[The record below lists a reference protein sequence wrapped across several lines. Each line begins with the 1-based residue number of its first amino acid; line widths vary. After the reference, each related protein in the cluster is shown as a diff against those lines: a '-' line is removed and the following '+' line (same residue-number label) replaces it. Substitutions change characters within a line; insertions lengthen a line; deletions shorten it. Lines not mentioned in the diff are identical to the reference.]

1 MAVLVKIVYLQRL
14 CSREEWL
21 TGCLSLPSKRN
32 GALAHLVERLVRNQ
46 KVVGSSPICS
56 TNLID
61 NQQYKQ
67 KKEWNACR
75 FHPFSLS
82 TNHLRWAYIYL
93 IRRISAFTAFP
104 CNSPSPPGRTSPHRG
119 FPSRKAWRTSRHRP
133 RPGDDGR
140 TESRTGGRGNPMN
153 CG

>member
-61 NQQYKQ
+61 NQKN
-67 KKEWNACR
+67 KKDGTPAVSILFR
-75 FHPFSLS
+75 YLQ
-82 TNHLRWAYIYL
+82 TTWAYICL
-93 IRRISAFTAFP
+93 IKRIPVFTAFP
-104 CNSPSPPGRTSPHRG
+104 GNSPSPPGCTSRHRG

-133 RPGDDGR
+133 RLGDGGR
-140 TESRTGGRGNPMN
+140 TESRTGCRGNPMN